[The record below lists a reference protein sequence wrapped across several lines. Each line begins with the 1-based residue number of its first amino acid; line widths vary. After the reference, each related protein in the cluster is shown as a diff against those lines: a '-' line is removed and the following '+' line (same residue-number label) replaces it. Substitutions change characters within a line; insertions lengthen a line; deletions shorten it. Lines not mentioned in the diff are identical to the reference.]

1 MLCLALLF
9 SKPSNSQNID
19 PTTGLTISPNVLNLG
34 SGLPWSGTTTGQ
46 AGGQSGGGSIAAY
59 NPSTGNIIFSYSQ
72 KTVSQMVAINTAL
85 ANAGTGI
92 QLGGY
97 KYSWD
102 INNDLNNSGGN
113 RGTLTGNV
121 SLIGTNGNTLESF
134 NYNYSKTNSPGFT
147 NFSGTQLFDSQYSL
161 SSVSSLSVSFTGKD
175 QNWWAG
181 YWGPRVHVNS
191 LSLLYTA
198 APAPPVVDPCTSNP
212 LSNPSCPGYGAAFV
226 TKTTSTSATNVVT
239 TSPSVTSFIVP
250 ETTTTSSPVTNVG
263 GVQLSTTGTISAP
276 DNIPQALKDVQAVTQ
291 QSQTTSTPVAS
302 TQQQSS
308 KSGPNMSLIM
318 SVIGQIQAADKA
330 TQASAV
336 QNANQVASSSSAKAQ
351 EQANQVVETLNTMSQ
366 ASSQAS
372 IVQSNNNTKMST
384 QPVQQNTSVVQLQ
397 QPTSS
402 PQMNF
407 IATTQSISLTTPQ
420 QSMGQVTFGSANV
433 SASVLP
439 PQVPVMKYESQ
450 QKTDTSII
458 ATSTIQVEQP
468 KFENKQQ
475 DSDTPTISFA
485 TNNSSNTA
493 NDLFMSKIN
502 FESLQSEQT
511 SDTVNKNVTTNDL
524 AGGVDIA
531 SIAIAPKGFDAYS
544 FVLQDTAFYKIE
556 AIYKDQKTVDNA
568 RAFRS
573 LSNDR
578 LHQEM
583 IDQQYKGK

>member
-1 MLCLALLF
+1 MALYLALL
-9 SKPSNSQNID
+9 SLSHSNAQNID

-34 SGLPWSGTTTGQ
+34 GGLPWSGTVTGQ
-46 AGGQSGGGSIAAY
+46 AGGQSGGGNTAAY

-97 KYSWD
+97 RYSWD

-121 SLIGTNGNTLESF
+121 SLIGSSGTTLESF

-147 NFSGTQLFDSQYSL
+147 TFSGTQLFENQYSL

-181 YWGPRVHVNS
+181 YWGPRVHVNG

-198 APAPPVVDPCTSNP
+198 APPPPVVDPCTTNP

-226 TKTTSTSATNVVT
+226 TKTTSASVVT
-239 TSPSVTSFIVP
+239 VTPTITSFVVP
-250 ETTTTSSPVTNVG
+250 ETVTTSSPVTNVG

-276 DNIPQALKDVQAVTQ
+276 DNIPQALKDVQAVAQ
-291 QSQTTSTPVAS
+291 QSQPTSTQTVSSS
-302 TQQQSS
+302 TPQSS

-330 TQASAV
+330 TQSAAV

-351 EQANQVVETLNTMSQ
+351 EQANQVVEALNTMSQ

-372 IVQSNNNTKMST
+372 MMQSTNNAKLSMP
-384 QPVQQNTSVVQLQ
+384 QVQQNTSVVQLQ
-397 QPTSS
+397 QPTAA
-402 PQMNF
+402 PQLSFMAP
-407 IATTQSISLTTPQ
+407 IQPISLTTPQ
-420 QSMGQVTFGSANV
+420 QSMGQVTFGSTNV
-433 SASVLP
+433 TASVLP
-439 PQVPVMKYESQ
+439 PQVPTLKYESQ
-450 QKTDTSII
+450 QKVDTSQP
-458 ATSTIQVEQP
+458 TTYVSTQVEQP

-475 DSDTPTISFA
+475 DTDTPTVSMNI
-485 TNNSSNTA
+485 TNSSSI
-493 NDLFMSKIN
+493 NDLFASKIN
-502 FESLQSEQT
+502 IESLQSEQT
-511 SDTVNKNVTTNDL
+511 SDTVNKNVSVNEL
-524 AGGVDIA
+524 AGSVDIA
-531 SIAIAPKGFDAYS
+531 SIATTPKGYEAYS
-544 FVLQDTAFYKIE
+544 FVLQDTAFYKTE

-568 RAFRS
+568 RLFRS